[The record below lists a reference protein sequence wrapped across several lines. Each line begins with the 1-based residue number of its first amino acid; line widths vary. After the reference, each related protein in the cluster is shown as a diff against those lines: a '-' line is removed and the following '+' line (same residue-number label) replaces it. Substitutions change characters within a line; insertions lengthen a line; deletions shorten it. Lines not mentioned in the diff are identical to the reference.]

1 MGCMAAHSDATWPGG
16 LELGPVGDGEPFK
29 AGERG
34 SEENSDPRFRK
45 KSVELQE
52 EDSGSGREFR
62 DSGGH
67 CSAVSLTHHV
77 HLRRATWT
85 GGRRFLVQE
94 FPQTKAL
101 SSPYRKTKPKGASC
115 ARLLGVSLGIVP
127 WGPSKSHQSD

>member
-1 MGCMAAHSDATWPGG
+1 MGCTAAHGDAAWPGG
-16 LELGPVGDGEPFK
+16 LELGPVVDGEPFK

-45 KSVELQE
+45 KSVEFQKG
-52 EDSGSGREFR
+52 DSGSGRAFR
-62 DSGGH
+62 DRGGH

-101 SSPYRKTKPKGASC
+101 SSPYRKAKPKGASC
-115 ARLLGVSLGIVP
+115 ARLHPAPGAIKVTSE
-127 WGPSKSHQSD
+127 